1 MTKRSRSSD
10 SCRDKAPNS
19 PPGTLSS
26 GAHLTESEISKGSTV
41 CTDSGQG
48 CMGSGD
54 LRATNYIM
62 SRTMQLVKRI
72 TAGGSV
78 AYRHQ
83 GLTDWSLGFSI
94 DANLGC
100 DQPAHIVGIRRCDR
114 TELQFT
120 ALTGFEL

>member
-1 MTKRSRSSD
+1 MT
-10 SCRDKAPNS
+10 
-19 PPGTLSS
+19 
-26 GAHLTESEISKGSTV
+26 
-41 CTDSGQG
+41 
-48 CMGSGD
+48 GSGD

-83 GLTDWSLGFSI
+83 GLTDWSLGFSV

-100 DQPAHIVGIRRCDR
+100 DQPAHIVGVRRCDR

-120 ALTGFEL
+120 ALTGFEV